1 MEDTG
6 YRNNKT
12 NSPRGLLDD
21 QSQFIHY
28 FNSQDEAALLI
39 EKPIDVKD
47 TVKRSIAVIS
57 FVTWFPI
64 QLIIMDTAL
73 LQTQY
78 AKG

>member
-1 MEDTG
+1 M
-6 YRNNKT
+6 
-12 NSPRGLLDD
+12 GLMDD

-73 LQTQY
+73 LQSQY

>member
-1 MEDTG
+1 M
-6 YRNNKT
+6 
-12 NSPRGLLDD
+12 GLLDD
-21 QSQFIHY
+21 NSQFIHQ
-28 FNSQDEAALLI
+28 FNSSDEPGDLLI
-39 EKPIDVKD
+39 EKPIDIKD